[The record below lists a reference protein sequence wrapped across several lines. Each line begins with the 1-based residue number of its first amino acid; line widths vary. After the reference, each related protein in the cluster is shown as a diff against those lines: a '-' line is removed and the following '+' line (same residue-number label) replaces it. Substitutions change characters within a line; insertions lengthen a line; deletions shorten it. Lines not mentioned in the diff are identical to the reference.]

1 MRKHYLF
8 DEMVRE
14 DALALGRYEFLEKYD
29 KDSEEFF
36 DQVKAEKIRAIVKQ
50 TKKEI
55 KKDRTKKEY
64 YMSRVSDWLLEME
77 EDAAH
82 LTLNEWIAKHGS
94 VRKEIWD
101 RVQTER
107 EEDQHTMELLSE

>member
-36 DQVKAEKIRAIVKQ
+36 DQVQAEKIRAIVKQ
-50 TKKEI
+50 AKKKIVE
-55 KKDRTKKEY
+55 KENK
-64 YMSRVSDWLLEME
+64 MSRVSDWLLEME
-77 EDAAH
+77 EDATH
-82 LTLNEWIAKHGS
+82 LSLNEWAAKHGS
-94 VRKEIWD
+94 GRKEIWD

-107 EEDQHTMELLSE
+107 EEDQLTMELPNE